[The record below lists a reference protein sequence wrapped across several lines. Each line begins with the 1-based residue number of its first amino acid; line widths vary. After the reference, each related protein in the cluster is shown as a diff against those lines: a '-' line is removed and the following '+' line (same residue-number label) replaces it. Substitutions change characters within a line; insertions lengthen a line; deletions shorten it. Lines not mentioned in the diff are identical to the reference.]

1 MNTENKKLEE
11 IIYSTKYYYEKYNKD
26 ENGELMRDAAA
37 KDPMPNTLSPS
48 PFPL

>member
-11 IIYSTKYYYEKYNKD
+11 IFTRLSIIEKYNKD